1 MKMEALSA
9 LQERGLAIAATGKL
23 VRDGDTW
30 LVPSQTGRGRYARRH
45 AMLVPGLRT
54 ARAAVQAHLCGGVC
68 GGAGEAGR
76 DRDGYARR
84 TCHLPSRLARPQQG
98 PDDREGNVL
107 QAASRSRLD
116 RAEPYTEGDWTSSP
130 APFRNAVR
138 GWLQGLLDVSG
149 RRFQTDLRDA
159 VAKGFIAKAP
169 HYNSVF
175 NVIESEDVT
184 PILH

>member
-68 GGAGEAGR
+68 GGREKP
-76 DRDGYARR
+76 DGTVTDTRAVRVTYRQDWPAHNKAQ
-84 TCHLPSRLARPQQG
+84 TTEKETFCKL
-98 PDDREGNVL
+98 
-107 QAASRSRLD
+107 RS
-116 RAEPYTEGDWTSSP
+116 
-130 APFRNAVR
+130 FRN
-138 GWLQGLLDVSG
+138 
-149 RRFQTDLRDA
+149 
-159 VAKGFIAKAP
+159 
-169 HYNSVF
+169 
-175 NVIESEDVT
+175 
-184 PILH
+184 